1 MKKRRLLTSAMAVAM
16 AATTAFPG
24 NVLADAPEV
33 NHDETLQ
40 ILIRGKKRDMHWS
53 SIGPVI
59 IARWNGH

>member
-1 MKKRRLLTSAMAVAM
+1 MAVAM

-40 ILIRGKKRDMHWS
+40 ILIRGKKRDMRWS

-59 IARWNGH
+59 IARWNGR